1 MQVMRLT
8 QNKKKLILQYGYA
21 VGKDYFSVFF
31 ALNLSNYSMFQ
42 FVDSTKQQREGTY
55 THKELIKRIMTFDY
69 GKLLLLKSLES
80 RVVSN
85 IVITGKKEREVR
97 HIIYASSILR

>member
-1 MQVMRLT
+1 
-8 QNKKKLILQYGYA
+8 
-21 VGKDYFSVFF
+21 
-31 ALNLSNYSMFQ
+31 
-42 FVDSTKQQREGTY
+42 
-55 THKELIKRIMTFDY
+55 MTFDY

-80 RVVSN
+80 RMVSD